1 MRVTF
6 PAGTPTIPS
15 DRNPLTIAQGG
26 VSALSAGSNLTPFTY
41 TVPANRRFEGS
52 ISLGFTVNVALAAGQ
67 QISVALN
74 KNAVGNFIELDAFAA
89 LAAEISRDVINSN
102 LVMFAGENYK
112 GLASLTG
119 AGAGQ
124 AIAYHFLNGIE
135 YDA

>member
-1 MRVTF
+1 MRIAF
-6 PAGTPTIPS
+6 PAGTRNIPT

-26 VSALSAGSNLTPFTY
+26 VSALTAGSNLTPFDY
-41 TVPANRRFEGS
+41 TVPAQRRFVGA
-52 ISLGFTVNVALAAGQ
+52 IALGYTINVALAAGQ
-67 QISVALN
+67 QVSVALN

-89 LAAEISRDVINSN
+89 LAAEVSRDVAQAD
-102 LVMFAGENYK
+102 LVMAAGERYK

-124 AIAYHFLNGIE
+124 AIAYHFLNGVE